1 MARTLSHD
9 DVERLLSDP
18 SAQSRAATAAKVAEG
33 FDGGALSASERRLAE
48 DILRSLARDAE
59 VSVREALAANLK
71 QNPDLPPD
79 LARRLAADVDSVALP
94 MLQYSEV
101 LAEQDLIE
109 IVHEGRQNRQLAIA
123 SRAHVPE
130 RVSDALIDRGD
141 ETVVAR
147 LIDNE
152 GAQIADAAYER
163 ALTTHGRAGSVGDSL
178 ARRSNLPGSV
188 AARMIAAVAEQ
199 LQDYL
204 IQRASLSPDA
214 ATDLILQARERALV
228 ELVGTR
234 AIDDEVELERL
245 VDQLSKAGRL
255 SPWMVLRTLCF
266 GDLAFFE
273 ASLAR
278 LARVPLANARILIH
292 DEGQLGLTSICRR
305 AGLPERLLPAFRT
318 ALMVRLET
326 DYDGT
331 GNDRRRFVERML
343 ERLLTVGE
351 DATTLEPADRE
362 FLARKLTQM
371 AA

>member
-1 MARTLSHD
+1 MAGTLSHD
-9 DVERLLSDP
+9 DVDRLLANP
-18 SAQSRAATAAKVAEG
+18 SAKSRAATAAKVAAG
-33 FDGGALSASERRLAE
+33 FDRGELSASERRLAE

-59 VSVREALAANLK
+59 VSVREALAAHLK
-71 QNPDLPPD
+71 GNPDLPRD
-79 LARRLAADVDSVALP
+79 VAQRLAADVDSVALP
-94 MLQYSEV
+94 LLQFSDV
-101 LAEQDLIE
+101 LAEQDLVA
-109 IVHEGRQNRQLAIA
+109 IVLEGRRNRQLAIA
-123 SRAHVPE
+123 GRAHVPE
-130 RVSDALIDRGD
+130 SVSDALIDNGD

-152 GAQIADAAYER
+152 GAIIAEPAYER
-163 ALTTHGRAGSVGDSL
+163 ALSIHGRAGSVGDSL
-178 ARRSNLPGSV
+178 ARRSDLPASV

-204 IQRASLSPDA
+204 IRRASLSPDA

-228 ELVGTR
+228 DLVGTR
-234 AIDDEVELERL
+234 TIGDEAELERL
-245 VDQLSKAGRL
+245 VDQLSRAGRL
-255 SPWMVLRTLCF
+255 SPWLVLRTLCF
-266 GDLAFFE
+266 GDLTFFE

-278 LARVPLANARILIH
+278 LARVSLANARILIH

-318 ALMVRLET
+318 ALLVRLET
-326 DYDGT
+326 DYDGS

-351 DATTLEPADRE
+351 DAATLEPADRE

>member
-1 MARTLSHD
+1 MAGSLSRD
-9 DVERLLSDP
+9 DVERLLDDP
-18 SAQSRAATAAKVAEG
+18 SSAHRAETAAKVARG
-33 FDGGALSASERRLAE
+33 FGEGALSASERRLAE
-48 DILRSLARDAE
+48 DIFRHLARDAE
-59 VSVREALAANLK
+59 LSVREALAAHLK
-71 QNPDLPPD
+71 QSPDLPPD
-79 LARRLAADVDSVALP
+79 VARRLAEDVDSVALP
-94 MLQYSEV
+94 VLQYSAV
-101 LAEQDLIE
+101 LSDDDLVA
-109 IVHEGRQNRQLAIA
+109 IVREGRQNRQLAIA
-123 SRAHVPE
+123 SRSHVSE
-130 RVSDALIDRGD
+130 TVSDALIDNGD
-141 ETVVAR
+141 ATVVAR

-152 GAQIADAAYER
+152 GARIADAAYER
-163 ALTTHGRAGSVGDSL
+163 ALAAHGREGSVGDSL
-178 ARRSNLPGSV
+178 ARRGDLPAGV

-204 IQRASLSPDA
+204 INRTSLSPDA

-228 ELVGTR
+228 ELVGSR
-234 AIDDEVELERL
+234 PIQDEAELERL
-245 VDQLSKAGRL
+245 VEQLAKAGRL
-255 SPWMVLRTLCF
+255 SPWLVLRTLCF

-292 DEGQLGLTSICRR
+292 DEGELGLGSICRR

-318 ALMVRLET
+318 ALEVRLET

-351 DATTLEPADRE
+351 HSTLEPADRE
-362 FLARKLTQM
+362 FLTRKLTQM